1 MKRYMIMAALMGGLL
16 ATTSCD
22 REDDINVWNTDLP
35 EIVQAQYPGAVIK
48 GAERRPNGY
57 EVEVL
62 INGRDADIFY
72 NNKYQWLYTE
82 HEVYHNELP
91 ETVVTGVTNDGFSVY
106 QAEDIELLETAAEP
120 EPLLSYR
127 LTFDREPRDL
137 VIVYG
142 EDGVRQ

>member
-16 ATTSCD
+16 VTTSCE

-91 ETVVTGVTNDGFSVY
+91 ETVVIGVTNDGFSVY

-137 VIVYG
+137 VMVYG
-142 EDGVRQ
+142 KDGVRQ

>member
-1 MKRYMIMAALMGGLL
+1 MR
-16 ATTSCD
+16 TSFTI
-22 REDDINVWNTDLP
+22 INTN
-35 EIVQAQYPGAVIK
+35 
-48 GAERRPNGY
+48 
-57 EVEVL
+57 
-62 INGRDADIFY
+62 
-72 NNKYQWLYTE
+72 TE

-137 VIVYG
+137 VMVYG
-142 EDGVRQ
+142 KDGVRQ